1 MFACRFCGKNNGCLV
16 GICTNINIVTIT
28 PDVAIIK
35 SIGKKISGANTLDNQ
50 VIGRRA
56 LRKLDGSGVNASIN
70 EKARVNGA
78 SATSDK
84 LSNSADK
91 YARGVKTRSLKD
103 TEVSQKIHDHDHVY
117 KPTSKV
123 IEDAKQIMKKN
134 K

>member
-1 MFACRFCGKNNGCLV
+1 MRRAF
-16 GICTNINIVTIT
+16 
-28 PDVAIIK
+28 DK
-35 SIGKKISGANTLDNQ
+35 SIGKKVSGANTLDNQ
-50 VIGRRA
+50 VIGREA
-56 LRKLDGSGVNASIN
+56 LRKLKGSGVNASIN

-103 TEVSQKIHDHDHVY
+103 TEVGQKIYDHDHVY
-117 KPTSKV
+117 KTTSKV
-123 IEDAKQIMKKN
+123 IKDAKQIMKKN